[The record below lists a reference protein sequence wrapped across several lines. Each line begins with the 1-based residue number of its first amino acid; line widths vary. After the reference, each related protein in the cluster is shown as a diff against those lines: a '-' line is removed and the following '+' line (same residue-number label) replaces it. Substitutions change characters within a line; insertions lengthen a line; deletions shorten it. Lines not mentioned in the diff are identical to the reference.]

1 MLTMNDKVWE
11 KIHFYIR
18 VTYQTIIIS
27 TVFFLTFFILNR
39 SPSLAS
45 LASTSASSEYSM
57 KTSSKSLPLILP
69 IFWSVFSASPC
80 LPLPSSH
87 GMDSGI
93 NLKNQSEDDVTSYL
107 STRFVPVSTQGW
119 NYENC
124 SHRWKIDP
132 VRKVRGQQR
141 NQDWCWWVAHHQT
154 HKRNGSIGDTTILN
168 HCQHSWWSRS
178 RYWRLTNKIWKMRNC
193 VVTTANE
200 ESFKSKTFQKMDK
213 LQEFQI
219 FLLIWLT
226 DLPQDW
232 D

>member
-1 MLTMNDKVWE
+1 MIKFE
-11 KIHFYIR
+11 RRY
-18 VTYQTIIIS
+18 IS
-27 TVFFLTFFILNR
+27 TLVYLPNNYHQHSVPPHILHPEQITKPSITGFHIYFFRILHEDIIKVSSIDSSNFLKCFQCI
-39 SPSLAS
+39 SM
-45 LASTSASSEYSM
+45 STSALKPWYGLRDQ
-57 KTSSKSLPLILP
+57 SK
-69 IFWSVFSASPC
+69 
-80 LPLPSSH
+80 
-87 GMDSGI
+87 
-93 NLKNQSEDDVTSYL
+93 EDDVTSYL

-119 NYENC
+119 NDENC

-154 HKRNGSIGDTTILN
+154 HERNGSVGDTTILN